1 VLQIDLIRDEAGFLA
16 LEHDWRA
23 LVDGSRVLTPFQTWE
38 WVEAWWRHHGYG
50 TPFVLVAR
58 DAGVV
63 VGILPLVLGRYRGTP
78 LRQLRWMGAPL
89 SDFQDFLAVD
99 ERRGEVAEALF
110 TALGQEQ
117 ARWDF
122 ADLNDLRADSTLPRL
137 GLPAALRGTVNFHRK
152 CPTITLEATWDV
164 YAKSL
169 GKNMRANVG
178 RRRRQIEK
186 QFATKLETVSDPA
199 ALPAAM
205 TDLFALHNARWQR
218 RGAKGAFATPE
229 LQAFHQEVARRFLE
243 RGWLRLH
250 VMRCDG
256 ATKAA
261 FYCFAFAGRVYYYLS
276 GFDESIGKFSPGNV
290 MMGFSLAEAMKEGAR
305 EFDLLRGDET
315 YKYDWKATDR
325 DTERLV
331 IGHGGLRS
339 HLGTLGHRFERFVEV
354 QGIKVQR
361 RLWGRK
367 KQPVKTEAAASVEGH
382 ASA

>member
-1 VLQIDLIRDEAGFLA
+1 MLQIELIRDEAAFLA
-16 LEHDWRA
+16 LERDWRA
-23 LVDGSRVLTPFQTWE
+23 LVDGSRLLTPFQSWE
-38 WVEAWWRHHGYG
+38 WVESWWRHHGYG
-50 TPFVLVAR
+50 EPFVLVAR
-58 DAGVV
+58 DGGTI
-63 VGILPLVLGRYRGTP
+63 VGILPLVLGSYRYSG

-89 SDFQDFLAVD
+89 SDFQDFLAID
-99 ERRGEVAEALF
+99 DRRTEVADALF
-110 TALGQEQ
+110 AGLASHS

-122 ADLNDLRADSTLPRL
+122 ADLNDLRAGTTLPD
-137 GLPAALRGTVNFHRK
+137 LPVQTLRRTVSFHRK
-152 CPTITLEATWDV
+152 CPTIALEATWEV
-164 YAKSL
+164 YSKSL

-186 QFATKLETVSDPA
+186 QFQTRLETVTDPA
-199 ALPAAM
+199 VLTAAM
-205 TDLFALHNARWQR
+205 DDLFRLHNARWQR
-218 RGAKGAFATPE
+218 RGAKGAFATPA

-256 ATKAA
+256 ETKAA
-261 FYCFAFAGRVYYYLS
+261 FYCFSFAKRVYYYLS

-290 MMGFSLAEAMKEGAR
+290 MMGYSLTEAMKEGAT

-331 IGHGGLRS
+331 LGHAGLRS
-339 HLGTLGHRFERFVEV
+339 HIGTMGHRFERFVET
-354 QGIKVQR
+354 QGVKLQR

-367 KQPVKTEAAASVEGH
+367 KAAVKAAEPSAVTGD